1 MIEEITIISLS
12 GRGSVTMKDR
22 DYKEYWLGPVDWGQV
37 SGTHQTYQYYNQVG
51 EEIVGTTVE
60 KRSLSIPG
68 WVVDG
73 GTGDLR
79 QRCDVLNS
87 FISPVEDYELVYE
100 GKKIQF
106 RPDKS
111 IIYSPEYIKNNE
123 KVRRFLI
130 QATCPYPLFTDKQ
143 DTAAAFDSSGKLFR
157 FPQNFGRQAPVVFGS
172 QKKTYSVEVN
182 NAGGFQTGMIIK
194 LRFSGEVKNPRV
206 KNLTT
211 EGMIGVN
218 RTFTRGES
226 LEIST
231 LPGKKSMILTAA
243 DGKQQNMM
251 RYRDI
256 NTTWTKMLLAPG
268 RNLLALDCDDLDQR
282 DAMSVT
288 VFYTPLYLEV
298 Q

>member
-1 MIEEITIISLS
+1 M
-12 GRGSVTMKDR
+12 
-22 DYKEYWLGPVDWGQV
+22 
-37 SGTHQTYQYYNQVG
+37 
-51 EEIVGTTVE
+51 
-60 KRSLSIPG
+60 
-68 WVVDG
+68 
-73 GTGDLR
+73 
-79 QRCDVLNS
+79 
-87 FISPVEDYELVYE
+87 
-100 GKKIQF
+100 
-106 RPDKS
+106 
-111 IIYSPEYIKNNE
+111 
-123 KVRRFLI
+123 
-130 QATCPYPLFTDKQ
+130 
-143 DTAAAFDSSGKLFR
+143 
-157 FPQNFGRQAPVVFGS
+157 
-172 QKKTYSVEVN
+172 
-182 NAGGFQTGMIIK
+182 
-194 LRFSGEVKNPRV
+194 